1 MSEASTQCHTERA
14 QQLTWIPQPAS
25 PSPEQQGNPN
35 KSGESL
41 PPQNLM
47 KGISNACTLEQ
58 EEVSSDGMSEMQ
70 KE

>member
-1 MSEASTQCHTERA
+1 MSYWKDPTANLDSTT
-14 QQLTWIPQPAS
+14 
-25 PSPEQQGNPN
+25 EQQGNPN

>member
-1 MSEASTQCHTERA
+1 MSEAGTQCHTERT
-14 QQLTWIPQPAS
+14 QQPTWIPQQAS

-41 PPQNLM
+41 PPQSPM

-58 EEVSSDGMSEMQ
+58 EEVSSDGT
-70 KE
+70 

>member
-1 MSEASTQCHTERA
+1 MSEASTQCRTERT
-14 QQLTWIPQPAS
+14 QQPTWILQQAS

-35 KSGESL
+35 KSRESL

-47 KGISNACTLEQ
+47 KGISDAGTIEQ
-58 EEVSSDGMSEMQ
+58 EEVSSDGMPEMQ